1 MHRETQTGTDSRL
14 PDVLANHGMVRIR
27 AHIPA
32 GTRELTGLRVL
43 LVADVLARVAE
54 LQGAQA
60 FIAWTFAEQHSDQQA
75 VVDHAA
81 DVLNIHPPTARTDAL
96 VSSGDKADV
105 HVTAG
110 ADAIEG
116 SDAVNLAVA
125 SVHDGGS
132 VARLGDMLAGPDPL
146 AIRFALLSC
155 PLQEPAELTE
165 DTLASGRETLG
176 QWRSQVARWAESPS
190 RAVPQH
196 IMAAYRAAFDG
207 VDSATVVTLLHTMA
221 AEQAMAPG
229 AKFESFLYADRVLG
243 LDLPSRI
250 GRI

>member
-1 MHRETQTGTDSRL
+1 VHRETQTGADNGL
-14 PDVLANHGMVRIR
+14 ADVLANHGMVRIR

-43 LVADVLARVAE
+43 LIADVLARVAE

-75 VVDHAA
+75 IVDRAA
-81 DVLNIHPPTARTDAL
+81 GVLNIHPPTARTNAL
-96 VSSGDKADV
+96 VSSASKADV

-110 ADAIEG
+110 TDAIDG
-116 SDAVNLAVA
+116 SDGVNLAVA

-132 VARLGDMLAGPDPL
+132 GTGLGDLLAGPDPL
-146 AIRFALLSC
+146 VIRFALLSC
-155 PLQEPAELTE
+155 RLRESAELTE

-190 RAVPQH
+190 RPVPQH
-196 IMAAYRAAFDG
+196 IMAAYRTAFDG
-207 VDSATVVTLLHTMA
+207 ADTAAVVTLLHTVA
-221 AEQAMAPG
+221 ADEAMAPG

-243 LDLPSRI
+243 LDLPSAI